1 MKIRLYLFFLILV
14 GFYSL
19 LNSTTWHIKLDGSG
33 DFTTIQEGINAS
45 VHSDTV
51 LVYPGTYYENINY
64 NGKNITVASLE
75 IITGDEQY
83 IYSTIIDGQRISSCV
98 SIVLG
103 EIDTCLRG
111 LTITNGQG
119 EVDYPLWSGG
129 ISIWGDSD
137 LLVQCDIINCVI
149 TENYGRI
156 AAGMLIKDGSVFLS
170 GNSIRQNYSLSRGG
184 GLAIMDHSQVTFD
197 PVNRCNIYN
206 NVASTGIEMFVETIH
221 FDDLTVIVDT
231 FTVAEPTRYFAQ
243 YYSNED
249 FIYTFD
255 ILNHVLEPVDHDL
268 YVSPDGD
275 DANSGLTQEDPLKTI
290 NLAVRNIASNS
301 ENPRTVHL
309 AAGIY
314 NKSQNQQHFAFGSK
328 AYINIIG
335 EDMDTTIIDGE
346 SGFHPLLIIGPGF
359 YNAEIKNLTFK
370 NGNSRSSLIG
380 FTYSDSI
387 RFENL
392 LIKDCIITYR
402 GTAFKGASSSGN
414 VQLKNVTVDNTESM
428 QYGGIAGASINGIT
442 FFKAEDCTFSN
453 NVISQ
458 NAPLSAGLYV
468 NSVGGDVIIENCK
481 FFGNSATSNLWEG
494 YASAL
499 LITDLN
505 DEIGDVTINN
515 CLFYDN
521 VNVGGK
527 STIYA
532 KSLIN
537 GMVYFTNNTV
547 VDNQCS
553 YGIEFKGNID
563 FKNNILHNDTYNE
576 ILLNII
582 GPGVYSTI
590 DVSYSNID
598 GGINAIHNV
607 YGSNTI
613 NWLEGNIDE
622 DPLFFPFSIDDPY
635 QLTEFSPCIDTG
647 TPDTTGLF
655 LPPWDILHNQR
666 VWDGDGDG
674 IAIIDMGCYEFGA
687 ESYVGII
694 NEQLPVTDYQL
705 TNYPNPFNP
714 ETKIVFDLL
723 ESGQIK
729 LEIYNIKGQRV
740 KTLLDCYMSSG
751 RSEMLWNSKDDN
763 GKRVSSGVYLYKLE
777 VNNKTEETK
786 KMLLLK

>member
-1 MKIRLYLFFLILV
+1 MKIRFYILLILV
-14 GFYSL
+14 SFFTL
-19 LNSTTWHIKLDGSG
+19 LNSITWHIKQDGTG
-33 DFTTIQEGINAS
+33 NFTTIQEGIIVS
-45 VHSDTV
+45 TDSDTV

-64 NGKNITVASLE
+64 IGKNITVASLE
-75 IITGDEQY
+75 LTTGDEQY
-83 IYSTIIDGQRISSCV
+83 IYSTIIDGQRLSSCV
-98 SIVLG
+98 SIVLE

-149 TENYGRI
+149 TENYGGF
-156 AAGMLIKDGSVFLS
+156 AAGMLIWDGSVFLS

-184 GLAIMDHSQVTFD
+184 GLAIIGHSQVTFD

-206 NVASTGIEMFVETIH
+206 NVASTGVEMFVESIH
-221 FDDLTVIVDT
+221 FDELAVIVDT

-249 FIYTFD
+249 FIYSFD
-255 ILNHVLEPVDHDL
+255 ILNHVLEPLDHDL

-328 AYINIIG
+328 AYINIVG

-346 SGFHPLLIIGPGF
+346 SGFYPFLIIGPGY

-370 NGNSRSSLIG
+370 NGNFRSNLIA

-392 LIKDCIITYR
+392 LIKDCIVTYR
-402 GTAFKGASSSGN
+402 GVAFKGATSSGN
-414 VQLKNVTVDNTESM
+414 VQLKNVTIDNTESM
-428 QYGGIAGASINGIT
+428 QYGGSAGAVINGIT
-442 FFKAEDCTFSN
+442 FFKAENCTFSN

-458 NAPLSAGLYV
+458 NAPSSAGLFV
-468 NSVGGDVIIENCK
+468 SSAGGDVIIENCK
-481 FFGNSATSNLWEG
+481 FFGNSTTSNLYEG
-494 YASAL
+494 YANAL
-499 LITDLN
+499 FITDNN

-527 STIYA
+527 SIISA
-532 KSLIN
+532 KSLIDGN
-537 GMVYFTNNTV
+537 VHFTNNTV

-553 YGIEFKGNID
+553 YGIEFKGNVD
-563 FKNNILHNDTYNE
+563 FKNNILRNDTYYE

-582 GPGVYSTI
+582 DPGVYSTI
-590 DVSYSNID
+590 NVSYSNID
-598 GGINAIHNV
+598 GGINAIHNT
-607 YGSNTI
+607 YGLNTI

-635 QLTEFSPCIDTG
+635 QLTELSPCIDTG

-655 LPPWDILHNQR
+655 LPPWDLLHNHR
-666 VWDGDGDG
+666 IWDGDGDG
-674 IAIIDMGCYEFGA
+674 LAIIDMGCYEYAA
-687 ESYVGII
+687 EPFVD
-694 NEQLPVTDYQL
+694 VTQNQIPNTKYLL

-714 ETKIVFDLL
+714 TTTISFSIHE
-723 ESGQIK
+723 ESEVE
-729 LEIYNIKGQRV
+729 LSIYNIKGQ
-740 KTLLDCYMSSG
+740 KIKSLLNDQLTAGEHSIVWNGEDFTGKKASSG
-751 RSEMLWNSKDDN
+751 IYFYKLNVN
-763 GKRVSSGVYLYKLE
+763 GK
-777 VNNKTEETK
+777 TEAVK
-786 KMLLLK
+786 KCLLLK